1 MDILYG
7 YSIWISIWVNHP
19 KNGSKWTLQEDW
31 WLVLC
36 KHPAFQLQV
45 IEQEPPSK
53 DDQDEDDG
61 HGEAA
66 RRSRRRRCL

>member
-1 MDILYG
+1 MDIP
-7 YSIWISIWVNHP
+7 WISMVDIYLGESP
-19 KNGSKWTLQEDW
+19 QNGSKWTLQADW
-31 WLVLC
+31 CLVLC
-36 KHPAFQLQV
+36 KRPAFQLQV

>member
-1 MDILYG
+1 M
-7 YSIWISIWVNHP
+7 VNHP
-19 KNGSKWTLQEDW
+19 EKWIAMDSSGR
-31 WLVLC
+31 LVAGAVQTSS
-36 KHPAFQLQV
+36 HFQLQV